1 VSKKDKNKKIK
12 YPKGKLLKRFFH
24 KVGDKFFDD
33 VEDELNSK
41 ASFSIFEVIII
52 IFIAI
57 LFGIIVGYF
66 ITYSRYNNN
75 SDDSNLTEI
84 TDTYSNILE
93 NYYDEVSADDLSNA
107 AIKAMIESLDDP
119 YSNYMDEDTTTDF
132 NDTVDGSF
140 VGIGVTVMF
149 DEEYNV
155 ITEVNS
161 SGPADKAGLK
171 VDDII
176 VKVDDISVKNVS
188 GSELSKLIRGEV
200 GTKVKITVKR
210 GSKTKSFTVKRA
222 VIEVESVSNNVI
234 NYNDKKVGYIKIDS
248 FAENTY
254 EQFNKALKRLEK
266 KNIDSLVIDVRDN
279 PGGHLTQTKEILSL
293 FFNKKT
299 VLYQIQSKDSKK
311 KIYSLNNTVRTYPIA
326 VLVNGSS
333 ASAAEILASCFK
345 DNYSDAIIVGTTT
358 YGKGTVQKSEQFSN
372 GTSIKYTTKKWLT
385 SKGKWING
393 IGVEPD
399 YVIEQASEYYDNPN
413 YNTDA
418 QLQEALSKLK

>member
-12 YPKGKLLKRFFH
+12 YPKGKLLKKFFH

-222 VIEVESVSNNVI
+222 LIEVESVSNNVI

>member
-1 VSKKDKNKKIK
+1 MSKKDKNKKIK